1 MNSQMILTQ
10 HSAHSATKSNQNG
23 EWERLEMFRS
33 KLEEVHQQAVTRLKL
48 YMEEQFAVRETE
60 LQKNYASEVFT
71 LQQQHKEQVHV
82 AMSVP

>member
-1 MNSQMILTQ
+1 MILTQ
-10 HSAHSATKSNQNG
+10 HSAHSATESNQNG

-33 KLEEVHQQAVTRLKL
+33 KLEEVHQQAVTRFKL

>member
-1 MNSQMILTQ
+1 MTLTQ
-10 HSAHSATKSNQNG
+10 HSTPSATESSQND
-23 EWERLEMFRS
+23 EQERLEMFRS
-33 KLEEVHQQAVTRLKL
+33 KLEEVHQQAVARLKL

-82 AMSVP
+82 AMSLP